1 MPLLVGAFRESSVL
15 NSPSLAKVSLEA
27 QSLPE

>member
-1 MPLLVGAFRESSVL
+1 MPLLVGAFRESSAL
-15 NSPSLAKVSLEA
+15 NSLSLAKVILEA